1 MYDCRSGAL
10 LGPGEAAKVPG
21 EPGWD
26 SRNVQHPNF
35 WAQNFFAL
43 HRLGSDISGTFT
55 HQSDM
60 KTQAS
65 SSPCLFEHLLL
76 GCDELLLMGGYG
88 IESCDSTAKV
98 PKKTVWY
105 QNQLS
110 MLYIPCILGMDV
122 LPLFHYFPVE
132 HGIVI
137 CTSVHRS

>member
-10 LGPGEAAKVPG
+10 LGRGEAAKVPG

-35 WAQNFFAL
+35 WAQFFFAL
-43 HRLGSDISGTFT
+43 QDLVPTFQPHLPT
-55 HQSDM
+55 
-60 KTQAS
+60 KVICFQAS

-98 PKKTVWY
+98 LFLPFGIKISY
-105 QNQLS
+105 QC
-110 MLYIPCILGMDV
+110 YIPCILGMDV
-122 LPLFHYFPVE
+122 LPLFHYFTVE
-132 HGIVI
+132 QGIVI